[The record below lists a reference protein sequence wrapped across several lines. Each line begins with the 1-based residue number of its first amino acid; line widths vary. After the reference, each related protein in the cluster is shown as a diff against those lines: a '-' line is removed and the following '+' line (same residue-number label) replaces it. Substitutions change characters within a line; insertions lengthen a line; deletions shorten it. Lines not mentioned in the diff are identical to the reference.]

1 MFFHLN
7 SRSVN
12 MGYEKDKKA
21 HDLSMVV
28 SKMVLTDLYG
38 PFSISIVLLILF
50 AFLSRRHGG

>member
-1 MFFHLN
+1 
-7 SRSVN
+7 

-21 HDLSMVV
+21 HDLSVVV